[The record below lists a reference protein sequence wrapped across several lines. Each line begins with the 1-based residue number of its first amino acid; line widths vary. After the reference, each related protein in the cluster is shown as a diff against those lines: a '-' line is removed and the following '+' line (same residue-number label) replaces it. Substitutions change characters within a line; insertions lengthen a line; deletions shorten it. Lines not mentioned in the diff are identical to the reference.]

1 MIRTQEFWTY
11 QVTNTTLTID
21 ETYGLG
27 MVSLMLTSGTATVSG
42 SINAGGLAST
52 NLALTVGLPIT
63 FGGNQ
68 INPISGLTINAS
80 SGNVYII
87 GR

>member
-11 QVTNTTLTID
+11 QVSNSTLTID
-21 ETYGLG
+21 ETFGLG
-27 MVSLMLTSGTATVSG
+27 VVSVMLTSGTATVSG
-42 SINAGGLAST
+42 SVNAGGLASS
-52 NLALTVGLPIT
+52 NLALTIGLPIT

-68 INPISGLTINAS
+68 INPISGLTITAS
-80 SGNVYII
+80 SGSVYLI

>member
-11 QVTNTTLTID
+11 QVSNSTLLID
-21 ETYGLG
+21 ETFGLG
-27 MVSLMLTSGTATVSG
+27 MISIMLTSGTATVSG
-42 SINAGGLAST
+42 SVNAGGLPSS
-52 NLALTVGLPIT
+52 NLALTIGLPIT

-68 INPISGLTINAS
+68 INPISGITIAAN
-80 SGNVYII
+80 SGSVYLI